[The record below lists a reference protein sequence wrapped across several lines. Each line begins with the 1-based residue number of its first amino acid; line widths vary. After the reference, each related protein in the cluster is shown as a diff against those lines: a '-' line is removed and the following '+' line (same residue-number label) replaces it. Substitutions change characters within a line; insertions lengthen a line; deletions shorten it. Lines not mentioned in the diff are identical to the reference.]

1 MPKRNNTRAT
11 GQARFVRFA
20 LTTVCAD
27 RAKPLEREAPEDR
40 LLAETRPDRWAS
52 WTRLTAGRDQS
63 SDEARARRSLVA
75 PVQNPAKG
83 DTLVVIER
91 TDYGQGGRA
100 KESRPHKL
108 LVLATNGQWQPAKSL
123 FEYVQQEVIETCA
136 STIED
141 EEWRNDKLCEVH
153 VEVHGLWG
161 TGLSEE
167 EIKEEINSF
176 LKDRWAVKSVNA
188 NEGASLVVVGLASED
203 AVDKA
208 CACQE
213 MGGHVVTI
221 IPTSRDRWDVYCA
234 EDVVPDARDYSDWFD
249 DDGVAEGYGDNGP
262 DTLLSCVTRDFAKCI
277 IERRRTQERS
287 IRTLRVVAQ
296 RAHVPIECA
305 RHIEAYA
312 ALSARDAIPCQRA
325 QLPAFMERLVDKYRE
340 LRWDSDLSDAFV
352 SSGFM
357 GSDEIWKGSFGN
369 DYGGEMWTLFPR
381 KLLKQYRRQRSSFGY
396 DEWDEPEPEEDM
408 AWFVERPPG
417 PGWTPEGG

>member
-1 MPKRNNTRAT
+1 M
-11 GQARFVRFA
+11 
-20 LTTVCAD
+20 
-27 RAKPLEREAPEDR
+27 
-40 LLAETRPDRWAS
+40 
-52 WTRLTAGRDQS
+52 S

-136 STIED
+136 GTIE
-141 EEWRNDKLCEVH
+141 EEAWQNRRLCEVH

-161 TGLSEE
+161 KGLSRDT
-167 EIKEEINSF
+167 IKEEINSF
-176 LKDRWAVKSVNA
+176 LKDSWAVKSVNA
-188 NEGASLVVVGLASED
+188 SEGASLIVVGLNSED

-208 CACQE
+208 CACQDI
-213 MGGHVVTI
+213 GGHVVTI
-221 IPTSRDRWDVYCA
+221 IPTSMDRWEVYCA
-234 EDVVPDARDYSDWFD
+234 EDVVPDARDYSHWFD
-249 DDGVAEGYGDNGP
+249 DDGVAEGYGDNGV

-277 IERRRTQERS
+277 VERRRIQERS

-340 LRWDSDLSDAFV
+340 LRWDSDLLDAFV

-357 GSDEIWKGSFGN
+357 GSDEIWKGSFRDQ
-369 DYGGEMWTLFPR
+369 DYGGEMWTLFPQ
-381 KLLKQYRRQRSSFGY
+381 KLLRQYQRQRSSFGDDSD
-396 DEWDEPEPEEDM
+396 DETYHEGVEY
-408 AWFVERPPG
+408 FVERPRG
-417 PGWTPEGG
+417 PAWTCGARCLCD

>member
-1 MPKRNNTRAT
+1 M
-11 GQARFVRFA
+11 
-20 LTTVCAD
+20 
-27 RAKPLEREAPEDR
+27 
-40 LLAETRPDRWAS
+40 
-52 WTRLTAGRDQS
+52 S

-108 LVLATNGQWQPAKSL
+108 RVLATNGQWQPAKSL
-123 FEYVQQEVIETCA
+123 FEYVQQEVIEICA
-136 STIED
+136 SAIED
-141 EEWRNDKLCEVH
+141 EEWRNDRLCEVH
-153 VEVHGLWG
+153 VEVHGVWG
-161 TGLSEE
+161 TNLSKD
-167 EIKEEINSF
+167 EIKDEINSF

-188 NEGASLVVVGLASED
+188 NEGASLVLVGLASED

-221 IPTSRDRWDVYCA
+221 IPASMDRWEVYRA
-234 EDVVPDARDYSDWFD
+234 EDVVPDARDYSHWFD
-249 DDGVAEGYGDNGP
+249 DDGEAEGYGDNGP

-277 IERRRTQERS
+277 VERRRTEERW
-287 IRTLRVVAQ
+287 IRTLRVAAQ
-296 RAHVPIECA
+296 RAHVPVECV
-305 RHIEAYA
+305 RHIEAYTG
-312 ALSARDAIPCQRA
+312 LSARDAIPCERA

-357 GSDEIWKGSFGN
+357 GSDEIWKGSFRDQ

-381 KLLKQYRRQRSSFGY
+381 KLLKQYRTHRSSFGY
-396 DEWDEPEPEEDM
+396 DEYDEPEPEEDM
-408 AWFVERPPG
+408 AWFVERPSG
-417 PGWTPEGG
+417 PAWTCGARCLCD

>member
-1 MPKRNNTRAT
+1 M
-11 GQARFVRFA
+11 
-20 LTTVCAD
+20 
-27 RAKPLEREAPEDR
+27 
-40 LLAETRPDRWAS
+40 
-52 WTRLTAGRDQS
+52 S

-136 STIED
+136 GTIE
-141 EEWRNDKLCEVH
+141 EEAWQNRRLCEVH

-161 TGLSEE
+161 KGLSRDT
-167 EIKEEINSF
+167 IKEEINSY
-176 LKDRWAVKSVNA
+176 LENRWAVYSVNA
-188 NEGASLVVVGLASED
+188 NEGASLVVVGLNSED

-208 CACQE
+208 CACQDI
-213 MGGHVVTI
+213 GGHVVTI
-221 IPTSRDRWDVYCA
+221 IPTSLDRWEAYCA
-234 EDVVPDARDYSDWFD
+234 EDVVPGSCGNYDDCD
-249 DDGVAEGYGDNGP
+249 DDYMLSAGYGVGVKA
-262 DTLLSCVTRDFAKCI
+262 LLSCMTPDFAKCI
-277 IERRRTQERS
+277 VARRRTQERS

-296 RAHVPIECA
+296 RAHVPVECV
-305 RHIEAYA
+305 RHIEAYTG
-312 ALSARDAIPCQRA
+312 LSARDAIPCQRA
-325 QLPAFMERLVDKYRE
+325 QLPAFMERLADKYRE
-340 LRWDSDLSDAFV
+340 LKWDSDLSDAFV

-417 PGWTPEGG
+417 PAWTPEGG